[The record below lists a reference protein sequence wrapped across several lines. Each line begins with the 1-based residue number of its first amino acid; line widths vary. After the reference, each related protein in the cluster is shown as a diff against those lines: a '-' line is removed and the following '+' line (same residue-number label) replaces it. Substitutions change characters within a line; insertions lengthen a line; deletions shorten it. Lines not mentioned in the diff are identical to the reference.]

1 MKNTL
6 AIIGSAMLLGS
17 FGMPAPLAAHGDAAE
32 KPDIPDDYPSY
43 AFVCPDGGYE
53 SGCDEMTLENAVSLE
68 GADQA
73 AFTTRCL
80 YQTAADCSVISS
92 GRIQRAGI
100 EQVLDWQLLQL
111 QPSDGPAAEMIVLAQ
126 VEGDDQQLLISRQV
140 DGYFD
145 PPFVARDGD
154 GRFLLH
160 VPARNRGLGNADIL
174 LFTSG
179 HGWNWTT
186 AALVTNQ
193 VDRLLPVGFS
203 VASPISFNLRE
214 ASAFALV
221 RRDDDAGCCAT
232 GGVVNIDFEQG
243 DFTLDVAGIGFTE
256 TTPVGETLRA
266 GPQGGFAQP

>member
-100 EQVLDWQLLQL
+100 EQVLDRKLIEHARLALEEKAPISSTFNIRNTDRAVGAMLSNEISKRYKGEGLPDAAIRYRFRGSAGQSFGAFSACGLEFTLEGEANDYFGKGLSGARLVVAVDAAQEGALARSRRTVQHDAFARRHGEPFVLEHVEPDAALIVQDEALVQLL
-111 QPSDGPAAEMIVLAQ
+111 DGEA
-126 VEGDDQQLLISRQV
+126 
-140 DGYFD
+140 
-145 PPFVARDGD
+145 
-154 GRFLLH
+154 GRFG
-160 VPARNRGLGNADIL
+160 ALG
-174 LFTSG
+174 
-179 HGWNWTT
+179 
-186 AALVTNQ
+186 
-193 VDRLLPVGFS
+193 
-203 VASPISFNLRE
+203 
-214 ASAFALV
+214 
-221 RRDDDAGCCAT
+221 
-232 GGVVNIDFEQG
+232 
-243 DFTLDVAGIGFTE
+243 
-256 TTPVGETLRA
+256 
-266 GPQGGFAQP
+266 